1 MTTTKRYVLHPGWV
15 FSKTDG
21 DKHFIGGPRLARLYG
36 VDIRECVFGDVLD
49 YKELPGDIHLA
60 PSYSG
65 NYSLDSINKE
75 S

>member
-36 VDIRECVFGDVLD
+36 VDIQECVFGDVPD
-49 YKELPGDIHLA
+49 YKELPGDVHLA

-65 NYSLDSINKE
+65 DYSLDSINKG